1 MKTFGIVAGL
11 GLLLFFLVG
20 GGFFLGYMSWSN
32 DNRQFA
38 DIPAQYTQMQNAYD
52 NGWKKVVEIAQI
64 PTIQQA
70 AYKDVYDDV
79 MKGRYGANGSQ
90 AMLQFIKEQNPTLD
104 PALYT
109 KIQQTIEIFHND
121 FEASQQRIIALK
133 QSYQKNVTAT
143 TEGRIYNTFG
153 GYPHIRCGVPAG
165 AADDYQIVTSDKTQT
180 DFQNHKSEPLN
191 LLEQNKA
198 VQTFR
203 HTDVQPAPM
212 PKK

>member
-1 MKTFGIVAGL
+1 MKTL
-11 GLLLFFLVG
+11 GLAFGVVALVLVLLV
-20 GGFFLGYMSWSN
+20 GGFFLGYIGWSN
-32 DNRQFA
+32 DANGFEA
-38 DIPAQYTQMQNAYD
+38 DIPAQYTQMKNSYD

-64 PTIQQA
+64 PTMQQN
-70 AYKDVYDDV
+70 AYKDVYDGV

-109 KIQQTIEIFHND
+109 KIQQTIETFHD
-121 FEASQQRIIALK
+121 QFQASQTQIIAFK
-133 QSYQKNVTAT
+133 QSYNKLISAT
-143 TEGRIYNTFG
+143 TEGRIYNMIG

-165 AADDYQIVTSDKTQT
+165 SADDYQIVTSDKTQT

-191 LLEQNKA
+191 LLQ
-198 VQTFR
+198 
-203 HTDVQPAPM
+203 